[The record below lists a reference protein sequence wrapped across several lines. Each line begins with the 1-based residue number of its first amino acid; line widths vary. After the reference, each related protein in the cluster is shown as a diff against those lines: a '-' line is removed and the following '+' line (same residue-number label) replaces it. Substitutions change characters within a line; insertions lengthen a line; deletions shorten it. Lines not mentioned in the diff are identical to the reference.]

1 MVGCLAPGP
10 FQMGMVNY
18 EFLFTA
24 LDGRIGR
31 FWFWIGTIVLT
42 MVNAAAIGAI
52 VLLLGVSQTSLMLSV
67 FVSIVLAYPTYALM
81 AKRFQ
86 DRNRPGWL
94 AFFPLAAFYGTNMA
108 ESAGLLQAEPPN
120 APYMLSGLLALG
132 MSLWVLIDL
141 GILKGTQGPNRY
153 GHDPLGVE
161 KEDAAL

>member
-1 MVGCLAPGP
+1 MKLTELLFKTVD
-10 FQMGMVNY
+10 Y

-31 FWFWIGTIVLT
+31 LWFWIGTIILT
-42 MVNAAAIGAI
+42 VVNAGAVGTI
-52 VLLLGVSQTSLMLSV
+52 VLLLGVSQPSLMLTV

-86 DRNRPGWL
+86 DRDRPGWL
-94 AFFPLAAFYGTNMA
+94 AFFPLAVFYGTNMA
-108 ESAGLLQAEPPN
+108 ESAGLMQVEPPS

-132 MSLWVLIDL
+132 MSLFVLIDL

-153 GHDPLGVE
+153 GPDPLGDE
-161 KEDAAL
+161 KADAAL